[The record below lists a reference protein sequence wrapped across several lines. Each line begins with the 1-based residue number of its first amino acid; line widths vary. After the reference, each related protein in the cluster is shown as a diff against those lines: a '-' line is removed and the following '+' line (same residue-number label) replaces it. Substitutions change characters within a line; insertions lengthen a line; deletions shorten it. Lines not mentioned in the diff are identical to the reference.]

1 MAEKIKIKNFLTD
14 VTGSMRVEKR
24 REKAIENAPAE
35 NLYNDPI
42 RKLAEE
48 LHPASTDVIVT
59 KVEDVSPTARKI
71 IFEKTDGTK
80 FPPFLAGMYVSIEM
94 TIGETKTCRPYSI
107 CSAPYQARLAEHPFI
122 AVTVRNGRP
131 GQGFAAN
138 YLYSNARPGDHFTV
152 HVPYGFFYY
161 EPLKDSKN
169 IVALAG
175 GSGITP
181 FYSMAEEIAHG
192 RQDSDLTILY
202 GSVSHQDIILE
213 KQLKAIESECS
224 RVRFINV
231 LSGDNAELLPGD
243 EKGFIAADIIRKYMG
258 EDPTF
263 FVCGPLP
270 MYNFVSGEL
279 KKLGIPQR
287 RIHMEVF
294 GAPRDI
300 TKADGWAITAGRR
313 QQGDPYP
320 YKGNADGTV
329 QLTVVRGIHED
340 VIPAKKSEPI
350 VVALERAAIPAGTR
364 CRSGACGY
372 CRAKLLSG
380 DVFVP
385 ATGDGRRMADKE
397 NSYIHSCSTYPL
409 TDVTVKIDIE

>member
-24 REKAIENAPAE
+24 RRTAIENASPE
-35 NLYNDPI
+35 NLYDDPI
-42 RKLAEE
+42 RKLAQA
-48 LHPASTDVIVT
+48 LHPDATEVVVT
-59 KVEDVSPTARKI
+59 KVTDVSPTAREI
-71 IFEKTDGTK
+71 VFEKTDGSK

-94 TIGETKTCRPYSI
+94 TIGGTMTARPYSI
-107 CSAPYQARLAEHPFI
+107 CSAPYQARQEDHPFI

-131 GQGFAAN
+131 GQGFASS
-138 YLYSNARPGDHFTV
+138 YLYANTKPGDPFTV

-161 EPLKDSKN
+161 EPLRDSKN

-192 RQDSDLTILY
+192 KQDSDLTILY

-213 KQLKAIESECS
+213 KELKAIEAECP

-231 LSGDNAELLPGD
+231 LSGENAELLSGD
-243 EKGFIAADIIRKYMG
+243 EKGFIAADIIQKYMG

-300 TKADGWAITAGRR
+300 TKADGWSITAGKG
-313 QQGDPYP
+313 QHGDPVSYT
-320 YKGNADGTV
+320 GDAEQTV
-329 QLTVVRGIHED
+329 NLTVVRGIHQD
-340 VIPAKKSEPI
+340 VIPAKTSEPI

-385 ATGDGRRMADKE
+385 SVGDGRRQADKE